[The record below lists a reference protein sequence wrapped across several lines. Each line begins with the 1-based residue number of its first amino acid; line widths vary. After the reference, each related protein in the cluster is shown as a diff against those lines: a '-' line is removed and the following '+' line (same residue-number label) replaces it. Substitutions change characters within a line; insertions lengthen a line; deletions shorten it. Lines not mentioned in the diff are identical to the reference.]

1 MNNLAE
7 VLRHQKYEQVEEM
20 HQQALGLKETV
31 LGEEHPSTLTSMNN
45 LAGVLRDQGKYEQA
59 EETRNPVQ
67 ILTPILSF
75 NRD

>member
-1 MNNLAE
+1 MYRRALGLKESVLGEEDPDTIASMNNLAE
-7 VLRHQKYEQVEEM
+7 VLR
-20 HQQALGLKETV
+20 L
-31 LGEEHPSTLTSMNN
+31 
-45 LAGVLRDQGKYEQA
+45 QGKYDQA

>member
-1 MNNLAE
+1 MY
-7 VLRHQKYEQVEEM
+7 RRT
-20 HQQALGLKETV
+20 LGLKESV
-31 LGEEHPSTLTSMNN
+31 LGEEDPDTLASMNN
-45 LAGVLRDQGKYEQA
+45 LTEVLRLQGKYDQA

>member
-1 MNNLAE
+1 MYRRTLGLKESVLGEEDPDTLASMNNLAE
-7 VLRHQKYEQVEEM
+7 VLR
-20 HQQALGLKETV
+20 L
-31 LGEEHPSTLTSMNN
+31 
-45 LAGVLRDQGKYEQA
+45 QGKYDQA